1 MVTASRDV
9 LQMFY
14 SEAKVRAGSMVNP
27 GGAVPKTKT
36 HERKTIERF
45 GGQQQLQFMI
55 PSEQTSEAAC

>member
-14 SEAKVRAGSMVNP
+14 SEAKVQAGSMVNP

-36 HERKTIERF
+36 RMNEGRSSA
-45 GGQQQLQFMI
+45 L
-55 PSEQTSEAAC
+55 AASSSFNS